1 MHTIP
6 RPPDTR
12 PSPMEVSLALLREQN
27 GLLQTITERLQKLY
41 ELRDEAY
48 GAYLNARFPYGRPTD
63 RWGRR

>member
-6 RPPDTR
+6 RPHDAR

-27 GLLQTITERLQKLY
+27 GLFQTITERLQKLY
-41 ELRDEAY
+41 ELLDEAY